1 MNYLTKGNTDRALF
15 KTPRLF
21 NFMFYMHKK
30 MIRLHP
36 LLCKLDEKYTTM
48 DSRIMGRVIVGKR
61 HGAWVSVWINRGK
74 TL

>member
-21 NFMFYMHKK
+21 DIAYYLHKK
-30 MIRLHP
+30 MARLHP
-36 LLCKLDEKYTTM
+36 LMSKLDEKFTTI
-48 DSRIMGRVIVGKR
+48 DSNIMGCVIVGKR